1 MLYTQLDLDWKINIS
16 CNSILCFNLQLMR
29 QSRYDMN
36 LKIFGVNFSQFS
48 MDLPTAN
55 IIKSPRAHITVS
67 VCLLESF
74 INYTLN
80 KFNFFKTM
88 I

>member
-1 MLYTQLDLDWKINIS
+1 MGNVIYTQLDLDWKINIS
-16 CNSILCFNLQLMR
+16 CNSIQCFNLQLMR

-55 IIKSPRAHITVS
+55 IIKSPLCSYHS
-67 VCLLESF
+67 ECLF
-74 INYTLN
+74 TG
-80 KFNFFKTM
+80 KFHKLYFKHV
-88 I
+88 